1 LTLKAIRAPIEPTNA
16 KKDSNS
22 NHVLYVQIAEQPK
35 AIIDKIFFQLLQC
48 EVSAQNYKNL
58 RYESKKIKAL
68 RIF

>member
-35 AIIDKIFFQLLQC
+35 AIIDKIFFQLL
-48 EVSAQNYKNL
+48 L
-58 RYESKKIKAL
+58 I
-68 RIF
+68 